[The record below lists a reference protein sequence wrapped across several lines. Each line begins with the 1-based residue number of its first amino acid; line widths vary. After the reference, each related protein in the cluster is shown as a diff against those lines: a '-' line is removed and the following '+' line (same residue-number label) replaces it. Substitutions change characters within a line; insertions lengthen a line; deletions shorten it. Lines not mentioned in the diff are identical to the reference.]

1 MNSIIHQCPICGG
14 KKRHGTTTFTVD
26 LESTLVVIKKVPAT
40 ICALCGHEWLSD
52 DTAAAIE
59 HIVQKAKKEYRM
71 IEVIQYRE
79 IA

>member
-1 MNSIIHQCPICGG
+1 MNSIIDQCPICGG

-52 DTAAAIE
+52 ETAEAIE
-59 HIVQKAKKEYRM
+59 HIVQEAKNEYRM
-71 IEVIQYRE
+71 VEVTQYRE

>member
-14 KKRHGTTTFTVD
+14 KKRHGTMTFTRSSSFTVD
-26 LESTLVVIKKVPAT
+26 LDKKVPAT